1 MTKQEKINDELI
13 KLNQIKEIQLL
24 INQEEIKIMNK
35 LVKLGFDFNQYKK

>member
-13 KLNQIKEIQLL
+13 KLTQIREIQLL